1 MKTQNTLFILLL
13 ILTFVISACSGT
25 LTSSTDKPG
34 DTMMESAQPTQEVM
48 MGEAMP
54 TQDTMMDEA
63 IPTHDTMMDDTM
75 STPDATTGS
84 SGDTMMDTPAWFS
97 TSLTNVNTGEAFTIN
112 DLKGKVVLVETMAVW
127 CSNCYQQQ
135 TQVKILHEKLGM
147 RDDFVSLGMDIDPN
161 EDSAKLQ
168 AFVEKNSFDWM
179 YAVSP
184 ADVSREISSLYGAQF
199 LNPPSTP
206 MLIIDRHGEAHPLP
220 FSIKSSDDLLAALQP
235 YLDEA
240 M

>member
-1 MKTQNTLFILLL
+1 MKTQNKLFILLL
-13 ILTFVISACSGT
+13 ILTFVISACSGA
-25 LTSSTDKPG
+25 STDSMEKPE
-34 DTMMESAQPTQEVM
+34 DTMMESAEPTHEVM
-48 MGEAMP
+48 MEDAM
-54 TQDTMMDEA
+54 
-63 IPTHDTMMDDTM
+63 PTHDTMMDDAT
-75 STPDATTGS
+75 STPDAMMET
-84 SGDTMMDTPAWFS
+84 SGDTMMETPAWFS
-97 TSLTNVNTGEAFTIN
+97 ASLTNVNTGESFTIN

-127 CSNCYQQQ
+127 CSNCFQQQ
-135 TQVKILHEKLGM
+135 TQVKALHEKLGM

-161 EDSAKLQ
+161 EDAAKLQ
-168 AFVEKNSFDWM
+168 AFVEKNGFDWI
-179 YAVSP
+179 YTVSP

-220 FSIKSSDDLLAALQP
+220 FGIKSADDLANALQP

>member
-1 MKTQNTLFILLL
+1 MKTQNKLFILLL
-13 ILTFVISACSGT
+13 ALTFVVSACGSGT
-25 LTSSTDKPG
+25 STDTMEKPA
-34 DTMMESAQPTQEVM
+34 DTMMEKPTE
-48 MGEAMP
+48 EAMSP
-54 TQDTMMDEA
+54 HD
-63 IPTHDTMMDDTM
+63 DTMMDDSM
-75 STPDATTGS
+75 NES
-84 SGDTMMDTPAWFS
+84 SDTMMTEEPMSGDAMMGEPAWFS

-112 DLKGKVVLVETMAVW
+112 DLKGKVILVETMAVW

-135 TQVKILHEKLGM
+135 TQVKILHSKLGE

-161 EDSAKLQ
+161 EDAAKLQ
-168 AFVEKNSFDWM
+168 EFVQKNKFDWM
-179 YAVSP
+179 YSVSP
-184 ADVSREISSLYGAQF
+184 ANVSREISSLYGAQF

-220 FSIKSSDDLLAALQP
+220 FGIKSSDDLMQALQP